1 METETAV
8 QITDTAKRPGQ
19 IYFVDP
25 LQDKRWADFVNWH
38 PKASVFHTPP
48 WLEALSRTYGYRPI
62 VFTTS
67 PPGSPLENGLVSCD
81 VRSWLTGRRL
91 VSLPFSDYCEPLFNS
106 SGDLQ
111 LLMRYFQD
119 GVAQGKWRYVEFR
132 PVDGIVEAAAGRD
145 SFQRS
150 GNYFWHRLYLQLQTE
165 DLFRSFDKDS
175 VQRRIRRAE
184 RAGLREEC
192 GRSED
197 LLRRFYDLLVMTRKR
212 HGLPPQPYAWFRN
225 LGNTFGD
232 SLEIWMATKEK
243 VPVASILTL
252 RFKDIVYYKYGCSDA
267 RYNNLGATPL
277 LLWRAIAAAKS
288 THARAFDFGRTEA
301 NNEGLINFK
310 DKWAPRSNPLVYLR
324 FPRGVSQ
331 AEDRRLKVL
340 KQVFGRM
347 PGKLL
352 ALTGTIIYRH
362 IG

>member
-1 METETAV
+1 METETAA
-8 QITDTAKRPGQ
+8 QIAHTASRPGQ
-19 IYFVDP
+19 IYLFDP
-25 LQDKRWADFVNWH
+25 LQDKRWSDFVSWH
-38 PKASVFHTPP
+38 PNASVFHTPS
-48 WLEALSRTYGYRPI
+48 WLQALNRTYEYKPV

-119 GVAQGKWRYVEFR
+119 AVAQGKWRYVEFR
-132 PVDGIVEAAAGRD
+132 PVNGIVEAAAGRD

-150 GNYFWHRLYLQLQTE
+150 GNYFWHRLYLQPQTE

-184 RAGLREEC
+184 RAGLGEEC

-197 LLRRFYDLLVMTRKR
+197 LLHRFYDLLVMTRRR

-225 LGNTFGD
+225 LVNTFGD
-232 SLEIWMATKEK
+232 SLEIWMASKEK

-301 NNEGLINFK
+301 DNEGLINFK

-331 AEDRRLKVL
+331 AEDRKLKVL

-352 ALTGTIIYRH
+352 TLTGTIIYRH